1 MSLTPTP
8 TRVAPAKV
16 RRRGASWLW
25 LTLFTVLGLGSA
37 AVGAGLAVFLQG
49 SPLQQRWLS
58 QEEAKTFFGEPL
70 AKGFFGVPQL
80 SRPVNILFM
89 GIKVLSLDPQA
100 GYQKRVNDFDGLTD
114 TMILARFDPMTDT
127 VTAISLP
134 RDTQVLIKDDPY
146 SKLNEAN
153 GKGGPALAAET
164 VSTLMGGV
172 AIDRYVRVNPMGV
185 EALVDAL
192 GGITINVPKDL
203 KYQDDSQHLYINIKA
218 GVQKLNGKQA
228 LHFLLFRQDGLGDI
242 GRIQRQQIFMRA
254 FQEQALTP
262 QNITRLPQIFG
273 VVKEY
278 VDTNLTGEELLAL
291 ASFAQ
296 GTSREKFQMILLPG
310 RFGSPGQLASY
321 WIPDPTRIQTVAM
334 QHFGLTVPDGSLREM
349 NLAQMEVVLQ
359 DSTGERGAVTA
370 LTEHLLRAG
379 YQRLY
384 REVPWHETLNQ
395 TVIIAQQGNVRAA
408 QAVQTALGFGEI
420 RVDSTGIL
428 NSDVTVRIGRD
439 WRFHLTPAAS
449 Q

>member
-1 MSLTPTP
+1 MTPTP
-8 TRVAPAKV
+8 TRVAPPKL
-16 RRRGASWLW
+16 RRRGSSWLW

-37 AVGAGLAVFLQG
+37 AVGAGLAVLLQG

-70 AKGFFGVPQL
+70 AKGFFGVPRL
-80 SRPVNILFM
+80 SRPVNILLM
-89 GIKVLSLDPQA
+89 GIKVLSLDPEA
-100 GYQKRVNDFDGLTD
+100 GYQKRVNDFEGLTD
-114 TMILARFDPMTDT
+114 TMILARFDPTTAT

-134 RDTQVLIKDDPY
+134 RDTQVLIKNDPY

-153 GKGGPALAAET
+153 QQGGPALAAET
-164 VSTLMGGV
+164 VSALMGGV
-172 AIDRYVRVNPMGV
+172 PIDRYVRVNPMGV

-192 GGITINVPKDL
+192 GGITVNVPKDL
-203 KYQDDSQHLYINIKA
+203 KYQDDSQHLYINLKA
-218 GVQKLNGKQA
+218 GLQKLNGKQA

-273 VVKEY
+273 VIRQY
-278 VDTNLTGEELLAL
+278 VDTNLTGEELVAL

-296 GTSREKFQMILLPG
+296 ETSREKFQMILLPG
-310 RFGSPGQLASY
+310 QFGASGRLASY
-321 WIPDPTRIQTVAM
+321 WIPDPTRIQRVAV
-334 QHFGLTVPDGSLREM
+334 QHFGLMVPEAVGREM
-349 NLAQMEVVLQ
+349 NLAQIEVVLQ

-370 LTEHLLRAG
+370 LTEQLLKAG

-395 TVIIAQQGNVRAA
+395 TVIIAQQGNVAAA

-439 WRFHLTPAAS
+439 WRFHLNSAAP

>member
-1 MSLTPTP
+1 MTPTP
-8 TRVAPAKV
+8 TRVAPPKL
-16 RRRGASWLW
+16 RRRGSAWLW

-37 AVGAGLAVFLQG
+37 AVGAGLAVLLQG
-49 SPLQQRWLS
+49 APFQQRWLS

-70 AKGFFGVPQL
+70 AKGFFGVPRL

-100 GYQKRVNDFDGLTD
+100 GYQKRVNDFEGLTD
-114 TMILARFDPMTDT
+114 TMILLRFDPTTAT

-134 RDTQVLIKDDPY
+134 RDTQVLIKNDPY

-153 GKGGPALAAET
+153 QQGGPALAAET
-164 VSTLMGGV
+164 VSALMGGV
-172 AIDRYVRVNPMGV
+172 PIDRYVRVNPMGV

-203 KYQDDSQHLYINIKA
+203 KYQDDSQHLYINLKA
-218 GVQKLNGKQA
+218 GLQKLNGKQA

-242 GRIQRQQIFMRA
+242 GRIQRQQMFMRA

-273 VVKEY
+273 VIRQY

-296 GTSREKFQMILLPG
+296 ETSREKFQMILLPG
-310 RFGSPGQLASY
+310 QFGTSGRLASY
-321 WIPDPTRIQTVAM
+321 WIPDPTRIQRVAV
-334 QHFGLTVPDGSLREM
+334 QHFGLTVPEATGREM
-349 NLAQMEVVLQ
+349 NLAQIEVVLQ

-370 LTEHLLRAG
+370 LTEQLLKAG

-395 TVIIAQQGNVRAA
+395 TVIIAQQGNVAAA

-439 WRFHLTPAAS
+439 WRFHLTSTAPR
-449 Q
+449 

>member
-1 MSLTPTP
+1 MTPTP
-8 TRVAPAKV
+8 TRIAPAKI
-16 RRRGASWLW
+16 RRRDASWLW

-37 AVGAGLAVFLQG
+37 AVGASLAVLLNG

-58 QEEAKTFFGEPL
+58 QEEAKTFFGEPV

-80 SRPVNILFM
+80 NRPVNILFM
-89 GIKVLSLDPQA
+89 GIKVLALDPEA
-100 GYQKRVNDFDGLTD
+100 GYQKRVNDFEGLTD
-114 TMILARFDPMTDT
+114 TMILARFDPTTDT

-134 RDTQVLIKDDPY
+134 RDTQVLINSDPY

-153 GKGGPALAAET
+153 SKGGPALAAET

-218 GVQKLNGKQA
+218 GPQKLTGKQA

-262 QNITRLPQIFG
+262 QTITRLPQIFG

-278 VDTNLTGEELLAL
+278 VDTNLTGEELFAL
-291 ASFAQ
+291 ANFAQ
-296 GTSREKFQMILLPG
+296 SASREKFQMILLPG
-310 RFGSPGQLASY
+310 QFGGAGRLSSY
-321 WIPDPTRIQTVAM
+321 WIPEPTRIQTVAV
-334 QHFGLTVPDGSLREM
+334 QHFGLTVPAGSLREM
-349 NLAQMEVVLQ
+349 NLAQIEVVIQ
-359 DSTGERGAVTA
+359 NSTGERAAVTA
-370 LTEHLLRAG
+370 LTEQLLKRG

-395 TVIIAQQGNVRAA
+395 TVVIAQQGNVQAA
-408 QAVQTALGFGEI
+408 QAVRDALGFGEV

-439 WRFHLTPAAS
+439 WRFSLAPS
-449 Q
+449 VQ

>member
-1 MSLTPTP
+1 MTPTP
-8 TRVAPAKV
+8 TRVAPPKL
-16 RRRGASWLW
+16 RRRGSSWLW

-37 AVGAGLAVFLQG
+37 AVGAGLAVLLQG

-70 AKGFFGVPQL
+70 AKGFFGVPRL
-80 SRPVNILFM
+80 SRPVNILLM
-89 GIKVLSLDPQA
+89 GIKVLSLDPEA
-100 GYQKRVNDFDGLTD
+100 GYQKRVNDFEGLTD
-114 TMILARFDPMTDT
+114 TMILARFDPTTAT

-134 RDTQVLIKDDPY
+134 RDTQVLIKNDPY

-153 GKGGPALAAET
+153 QQGGPALAAET
-164 VSTLMGGV
+164 VSALMGGV
-172 AIDRYVRVNPMGV
+172 PIDRYVRVNPMGV

-203 KYQDDSQHLYINIKA
+203 KYQDDSQHLYINLKA
-218 GVQKLNGKQA
+218 GLQKLNGKQA
-228 LHFLLFRQDGLGDI
+228 LHFLLFRQDRLGDI
-242 GRIQRQQIFMRA
+242 GRIQRQQMFMRA

-273 VVKEY
+273 VIRQY
-278 VDTNLTGEELLAL
+278 VDTNLTGEELFAL

-296 GTSREKFQMILLPG
+296 ETSREKFQMILLPG
-310 RFGSPGQLASY
+310 QFGASGRLASY
-321 WIPDPTRIQTVAM
+321 WIPDPTRIQRVAV
-334 QHFGLTVPDGSLREM
+334 QHFGLTVPEAVGREM
-349 NLAQMEVVLQ
+349 NLAQIEVVLQ

-370 LTEHLLRAG
+370 LTEQLLKAG

-395 TVIIAQQGNVRAA
+395 TVIIAQQGNVAAA

-439 WRFHLTPAAS
+439 WRFHLNSAAP

>member
-1 MSLTPTP
+1 MTPTP
-8 TRVAPAKV
+8 TRVAPPKL
-16 RRRGASWLW
+16 RRRGSAWLW

-37 AVGAGLAVFLQG
+37 AVGAGLAVLLQG
-49 SPLQQRWLS
+49 APFQHRWLS

-70 AKGFFGVPQL
+70 AKGFFGVPRL

-100 GYQKRVNDFDGLTD
+100 GYQKRVNDFEGLTD
-114 TMILARFDPMTDT
+114 TMILLRFDPTTAT

-134 RDTQVLIKDDPY
+134 RDTQVLIKNDPY

-153 GKGGPALAAET
+153 QQGGPALAAET
-164 VSTLMGGV
+164 VSALMGGV
-172 AIDRYVRVNPMGV
+172 PIDRYVRVNPMGV

-203 KYQDDSQHLYINIKA
+203 KYQDDSQHLYINLKA
-218 GVQKLNGKQA
+218 GLQKLNGKQA

-242 GRIQRQQIFMRA
+242 GRIQRQQMFMRA

-273 VVKEY
+273 VIRQY

-296 GTSREKFQMILLPG
+296 ETSREKFQMILLPG
-310 RFGSPGQLASY
+310 QFGTSGRLASY
-321 WIPDPTRIQTVAM
+321 WIPDPTRIQRVAV
-334 QHFGLTVPDGSLREM
+334 QHFGLTVPEATGREM
-349 NLAQMEVVLQ
+349 NLAQIEVVLQ

-370 LTEHLLRAG
+370 LTEQLLKAG

-395 TVIIAQQGNVRAA
+395 TVIIAQQGNVAAA

-439 WRFHLTPAAS
+439 WRFHLTSTAPR
-449 Q
+449 